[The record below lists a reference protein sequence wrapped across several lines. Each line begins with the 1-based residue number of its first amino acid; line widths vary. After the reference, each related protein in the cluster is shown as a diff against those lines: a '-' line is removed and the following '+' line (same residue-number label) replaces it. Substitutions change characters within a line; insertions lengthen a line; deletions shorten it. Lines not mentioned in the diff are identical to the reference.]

1 MGIHVVS
8 YSHGS
13 IHSAW
18 RQKEQKSTSLSAH
31 NSNSSIDGVA
41 GYAECDRC
49 AELLLNPSPI
59 TVGSQTTWK
68 VKESCLSP
76 IGIQYSTVGASERQA
91 GVK

>member
-41 GYAECDRC
+41 GYAECDHC

-59 TVGSQTTWK
+59 TVFITD
-68 VKESCLSP
+68 L
-76 IGIQYSTVGASERQA
+76 YSTSFA
-91 GVK
+91 GSIEVYHT